1 MLCNTIYKEKL
12 ASGTT
17 FYCINLKGM
26 GKIFLKSLITTIIG
40 CLLGLVI
47 TGVVLYLGWDA
58 EGKDRILIFGYGALV
73 TLTVWFVNA
82 MAQLKGKDIKALEAL
97 IEKKA
102 DKAEVANLS
111 KILDNMEKKIDA
123 ITDFLIKRN

>member
-1 MLCNTIYKEKL
+1 
-12 ASGTT
+12 
-17 FYCINLKGM
+17 M